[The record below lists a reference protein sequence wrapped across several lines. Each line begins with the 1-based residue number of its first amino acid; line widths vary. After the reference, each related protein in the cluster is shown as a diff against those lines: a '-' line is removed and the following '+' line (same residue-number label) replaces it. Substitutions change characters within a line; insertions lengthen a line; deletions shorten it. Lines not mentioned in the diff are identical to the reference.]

1 VLGFA
6 LLAFRLFDPNGR
18 LVLSLR
24 LGDGGCIY
32 SADGR
37 VESAAYENDHPEE
50 ELVYI
55 HDEND
60 GDSDWWW
67 FHKCAKE
74 GAISGG
80 RDRGALWS

>member
-1 VLGFA
+1 MLGFA
-6 LLAFRLFDPNGR
+6 LLAFRLFDPNGC

-32 SADGR
+32 SADGC
-37 VESAAYENDHPEE
+37 VESAAYENNHPEE
-50 ELVYI
+50 ELVHV
-55 HDEND
+55 HDENE
-60 GDSDWWW
+60 GDSDWC

-74 GAISGG
+74 GAVSGG